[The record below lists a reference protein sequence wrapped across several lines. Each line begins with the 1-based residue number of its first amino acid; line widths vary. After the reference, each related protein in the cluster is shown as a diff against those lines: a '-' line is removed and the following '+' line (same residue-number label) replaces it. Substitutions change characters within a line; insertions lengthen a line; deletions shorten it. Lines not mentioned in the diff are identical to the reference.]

1 MKDVC
6 FVFPLLENT
15 HGPKLP
21 GFVRLTAAGVGRG
34 AGRGLVLAGDA
45 VAPGS
50 GGPCLGV
57 RGALTRQRWAVPSS
71 ACLFFTSFW
80 RFVFHCAAGR
90 KTWDA

>member
-1 MKDVC
+1 MKAVC

-21 GFVRLTAAGVGRG
+21 GFVRLTAAGAGRG
-34 AGRGLVLAGDA
+34 AGGGLVLAGDA

-50 GGPCLGV
+50 GGPGGPWSPGQAAPGCPEL
-57 RGALTRQRWAVPSS
+57 
-71 ACLFFTSFW
+71 CLFIFHQLW
-80 RFVFHCAAGR
+80 RFGFHCAAGR